1 MKKVIVAILF
11 TIFVVCL
18 AGCEKTDTD
27 VAIEDYKWD
36 LTVIQSEKDGAIV
49 GCGSASYEK
58 YKYIEGIKI
67 VDLTLTAQNGSF
79 MISDSANDKNYNGT
93 YTVNISN
100 KNCMIYDIVIGE
112 ESGHATTAYT
122 EYKNEADTVQRIP
135 TLIVSVGD
143 YSLTFQHKL
152 AKEE

>member
-1 MKKVIVAILF
+1 MRMKKIIVAILF
-11 TIFVVCL
+11 TILVVCL
-18 AGCEKTDTD
+18 AGCGKTDTD

-79 MISDSANDKNYNGT
+79 TICDSTDDKNYDGT
-93 YTVNISN
+93 YKVSIGKKMS
-100 KNCMIYDIVIGE
+100 MIYDIVMGK
-112 ESGHATTAYT
+112 ESGHATSAYT
-122 EYKNEADTVQRIP
+122 EYKYGTDPVRKVP
-135 TLIVSVGD
+135 TLIVSIGGFI
-143 YSLTFQHKL
+143 LHFQ
-152 AKEE
+152 